1 MHQIIYPNLEGGNS
15 KSLENYILEVCN
27 QHKEENR
34 ALAFAFIISDLD
46 DPQITKILR
55 DNDYLQAL
63 HKISGNFLTIFYLND
78 NYVNKTIQK
87 AEVSNIMYIEFGVQ
101 RIDAPNNY
109 SPKYLAKNLLNKEN
123 LPSPSIL
130 FFQVKDNNIID
141 YTFAQIRKEKIEE
154 AFNEIK
160 GIIKTAI
167 DSLKDVKS
175 ENRHNSVELFNLIK
189 GSIESSEFWKNAQT
203 NFDKLIRLKDFLL
216 FWKI

>member
-1 MHQIIYPNLEGGNS
+1 M
-15 KSLENYILEVCN
+15 
-27 QHKEENR
+27 
-34 ALAFAFIISDLD
+34 
-46 DPQITKILR
+46 
-55 DNDYLQAL
+55 
-63 HKISGNFLTIFYLND
+63 
-78 NYVNKTIQK
+78 
-87 AEVSNIMYIEFGVQ
+87 
-101 RIDAPNNY
+101 
-109 SPKYLAKNLLNKEN
+109 NKEN

>member
-1 MHQIIYPNLEGGNS
+1 MYQIIYPNLEGGNS
-15 KSLENYILEVCN
+15 KSLENYILEICN

-123 LPSPSIL
+123 LHSPSIL

-175 ENRHNSVELFNLIK
+175 ENILIK
-189 GSIESSEFWKNAQT
+189 Q
-203 NFDKLIRLKDFLL
+203 
-216 FWKI
+216 KIYDMVRCRPSASGRY